1 MNLAKKQCISCAKN
15 PPALDRNQAQKY
27 LSSLKNWQIS
37 DNSNLSAKWLFKE
50 FFFTNF
56 LESLS
61 FVNKVAAISEEQNHH
76 PNIDFTWGKAKI
88 SLQTHKIN
96 GLCENDFI
104 LAAKIDEIS

>member
-1 MNLAKKQCISCAKN
+1 MNLAKKQCASCEKN
-15 PPALDRNQAQKY
+15 LPALDCNQAQNY
-27 LSSLKNWQIS
+27 LSKLKNWQIS
-37 DNSNLSAKWLFKE
+37 ANSKWIFKE
-50 FFFTNF
+50 FSFSNF

-61 FVNKVAAISEEQNHH
+61 FVNKVGAISEEQNHH

-88 SLQTHKIN
+88 SIQTHKIN